1 MHDKFDMNVNLVKFF
16 QSKTCWRKK
25 WAISLVGVDD
35 EGYVP
40 CSINH
45 HLCVHHKSF
54 HET

>member
-1 MHDKFDMNVNLVKFF
+1 MLIESSFLKAKLWQHVGEK
-16 QSKTCWRKK
+16 Q

-35 EGYVP
+35 EGYAP